1 MAPTLNVGLIGLGY
15 IGKVHATAYR
25 NIPLCFS
32 RPAALARLSAVLRSR
47 LDTEATFM
55 DEAAIEI
62 RTTDPEAFYAQPLD
76 LVDIC
81 TPNALH
87 HDQALAALERE
98 LPVYCEK
105 PLALNLEQARTMAE
119 AAQQAGVLTHV
130 AFVLRYLPAIRQ
142 AKVLLENGAIGE
154 VLNFRGHMFHS
165 GYLDPQRPM
174 SWRLRSAE
182 SGGGVFADLG
192 AHLLDLTRYLLG
204 DIRRVRA
211 ETRTHIQERPS
222 PHGGIEQVDV
232 DDWAFCEMELATGA
246 IGHIEVTR
254 MAAGASE
261 ETAFE
266 IYGRKGSILFHIRQP
281 YSIRHFNLKS
291 GRWSEGPLSNA
302 DPEGERP
309 LTAIWPSPKMSQG
322 LMSDLHLASAYDF
335 LQCILEGKPSSLDFQ
350 AGLAVQEVLEAGY
363 RSAAARGVPIEL
375 PL

>member
-1 MAPTLNVGLIGLGY
+1 MAPTLNVGLTGLGY

-32 RPAALARLSAVLRSR
+32 QPAALARLSAVLRSR
-47 LDTEATFM
+47 LDTESTFM
-55 DEAAIEI
+55 DEAAIEV

-87 HDQALAALERE
+87 HDQALAALERG

-105 PLALNLEQARTMAE
+105 PLALNLEQARAMAE

-142 AKVLLENGAIGE
+142 MKVLLANGAIGE

-192 AHLLDLTRYLLG
+192 AHLVDLTRYLLG

-246 IGHIEVTR
+246 IGYIEVTR

-281 YSIRHFNLKS
+281 YSIRYFDLKS

-309 LTAIWPSPKMSQG
+309 LTAIWPNPKMSQG

-363 RSAAARGVPIEL
+363 RSAAAPGVPIEL